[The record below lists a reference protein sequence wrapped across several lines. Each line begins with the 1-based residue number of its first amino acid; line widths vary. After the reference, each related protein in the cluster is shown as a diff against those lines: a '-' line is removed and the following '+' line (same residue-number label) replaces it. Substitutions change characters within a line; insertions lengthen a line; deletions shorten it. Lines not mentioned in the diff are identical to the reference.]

1 MFIGS
6 DCQLSWWTYYQIIHN
21 WNHRNFQWF
30 NASPGSFLLLPIF
43 MKTSRTVFHT
53 FLVTSTAKV
62 LQLLLE
68 PQHPELLDLNRDAWP
83 TALAVDLWRCSPLHR
98 AAERGRSEVPAIL
111 RGMLLG
117 EDCLIYKWDVSIV
130 TIVEWCSMGNILI
143 FRDFLGKI
151 GRILIVFLNVNHEV
165 VVYWLG
171 IKCGFFFP
179 KLCGTNWET
188 LEVTSMLEGKLWR
201 IWLSSGRNGNSTGVS
216 SHFIS
221 TMWDLNQQ
229 KLEFHRLSFGS
240 TNEELV
246 IYNILYIYYK
256 YMICIIYNYIYI
268 AGYSISGRR
277 ITWPGRLLFGD
288 QEGRSP
294 EGGPGRQLPVAFRV
308 RLGVCPVGGG
318 AIETEG
324 WGGTFRLVEWDDWLW
339 NTQTLVLLKNLLID
353 FLEE

>member
-151 GRILIVFLNVNHEV
+151 GRILIVF
-165 VVYWLG
+165 
-171 IKCGFFFP
+171 
-179 KLCGTNWET
+179 
-188 LEVTSMLEGKLWR
+188 
-201 IWLSSGRNGNSTGVS
+201 
-216 SHFIS
+216 
-221 TMWDLNQQ
+221 
-229 KLEFHRLSFGS
+229 
-240 TNEELV
+240 
-246 IYNILYIYYK
+246 
-256 YMICIIYNYIYI
+256 
-268 AGYSISGRR
+268 
-277 ITWPGRLLFGD
+277 
-288 QEGRSP
+288 
-294 EGGPGRQLPVAFRV
+294 
-308 RLGVCPVGGG
+308 
-318 AIETEG
+318 
-324 WGGTFRLVEWDDWLW
+324 
-339 NTQTLVLLKNLLID
+339 
-353 FLEE
+353 